1 LIVIGSGP
9 AGIGAAEAYREHMPH
24 APIRVL
30 TADTRHPYARPPL
43 SKEFLR
49 GETDDAGMHPEEWFD
64 ERAIELILTAP
75 VQEIDVRQ
83 RVVTAGGERYP
94 YDALVLAAGSSPSP
108 LPVPGGER
116 ALQLR
121 SLDDAD
127 RLREAA
133 NQARSAIVIGSGFIG
148 CEAAASLAIK
158 GLSVTLVAP
167 SEVPQQKR
175 LGDAAGQ
182 RLLELVE
189 ATGAR
194 YVGGAGVA
202 SIEGNSVLLE
212 TGKTISADL
221 ILAATGVAPNTGP
234 AEAAGVSMKDTRI
247 VAKADMRTDIDGV
260 YAAGDAA
267 MAFNAGAGRALAI
280 EHWQDA
286 ADQGQVAGTSAAGAD
301 AEWSAVPGFWTEIG
315 DAAVKYHAWG
325 DGHQRSRLVERDGGF
340 TVWYDNDGVLV
351 GVLTY
356 NADDDYDRG
365 EELIKAGKPAPVDM
379 D

>member
-1 LIVIGSGP
+1 
-9 AGIGAAEAYREHMPH
+9 
-24 APIRVL
+24 
-30 TADTRHPYARPPL
+30 L

-83 RVVTAGGERYP
+83 RVVTAGGERYS
-94 YDALVLAAGSSPSP
+94 YDALVLASGSSPSP

-133 NQARSAIVIGSGFIG
+133 NQAQSAVVIGSGFIG

-158 GLSVTLVAP
+158 GLSVTLVAR

-212 TGKTISADL
+212 TGKTISADV
-221 ILAATGVAPNTGP
+221 ILAATGVSPNTGP
-234 AEAAGVSMKDTRI
+234 AEAAGVSMKDARI
-247 VAKADMRTDIDGV
+247 VAKADMSTDIDGV

-267 MAFNAGAGRALAI
+267 MAFNAAAGRALAI

-340 TVWYDNDGVLV
+340 TVWYENDGALV